1 MAQQIQGGGVTFDA
15 GAGVREAG
23 RNINDAG
30 MQLMQNLT
38 ARKNT
43 MVQAAEQ
50 ARVAF
55 FNNAQLTGMTPQQ
68 YASTVGAEEYK
79 RMVEAQGQAV
89 NAEKIF
95 GNFMKSGKVDSK
107 GQLNNFNDFQNLTEE
122 SRMRMDSNNIDV
134 QNHFAVDAQGRP
146 IPAQGQPVGNN
157 APQISQGTAQGQ
169 AGGVIQQGAPVQEQK
184 YPYMPGGRDVPPPM
198 VNADVKYPYMP
209 GGRENPPELAQN
221 GIWQQMHNQTPVGQE
236 NLARMQSA
244 GAPLAQSGAP
254 MSAYQPPVAP
264 PSKPLTTEQQLAGAP
279 PSVKAEA
286 KKIDSANAVAS
297 AAAEKIAL
305 EAKKAQLETKGISEK
320 KTPAISALVTSK
332 GIDRVEKADAKALA
346 KEITEVQDTEGLKQE
361 LIASSQKVFP
371 TGDVTQSTV
380 PLAKTE
386 FAAKSLARTVEMTNA
401 SVDQATQ
408 KASDLM
414 TKAST
419 GRPITAQDIAGFKEA
434 LRANKGNY
442 AKALREMN
450 PEVSK
455 AISARAIAEV
465 MNMDSTRAQVA
476 GLGDVANRKAAQ
488 EQLSANLEMVQMQ
501 MQAKAT
507 GAKDFTQ
514 LFTMYNQAQQ
524 SFFDELK
531 LASNNGKTDLAEVYS
546 KNPNL
551 LTKANNLSVLGAQ
564 LTGVASGGALQPD
577 PPIITMSEK
586 GFWFWKKPVIES
598 ATLGSQAA
606 QASQQQA
613 RQGAIAAPQSSA
625 DLTNAKTKFGLK

>member
-79 RMVEAQGQAV
+79 RMVEAQGQAM

-95 GNFMKSGKVDSK
+95 GNFMKSGKVDSE

-146 IPAQGQPVGNN
+146 IPAQGQPAGNN

-209 GGRENPPELAQN
+209 GGRENPPPMFGDGLFN
-221 GIWQQMHNQTPVGQE
+221 NTPTGQA

-264 PSKPLTTEQQLAGAP
+264 PPKPLTTEQQLAGAP

-286 KKIDSANAVAS
+286 KKIDSANAVAN

-320 KTPAISALVTSK
+320 KTPAISAIVTSK

-346 KEITEVQDTEGLKQE
+346 KEIIEVQDAEGLKQE

-371 TGDVTQSTV
+371 TGDVTQPAI
-380 PLAKTE
+380 PLGATP
-386 FAAKSLARTVEMTNA
+386 FAEKSIAHNVEKTNA
-401 SVDQATQ
+401 STDVVIK
-408 KASDLM
+408 KAEDL
-414 TKAST
+414 TDKLSSGYKLT
-419 GRPITAQDIAGFKEA
+419 DKDIASFKA
-434 LRANKGNY
+434 ILDANKGNY
-442 AKALREMN
+442 AKTLSQLDPRI
-450 PEVSK
+450 SI
-455 AISARAIAEV
+455 AISQRAVAEV
-465 MNMDSTRAQVA
+465 MGMNSVRAQIA
-476 GLGDVANRKAAQ
+476 GLTDVASRKAAQ
-488 EQLSANLEMVQMQ
+488 EQLANSLAIVTKQMEQ
-501 MQAKAT
+501 KAT
-507 GAKDFTQ
+507 GLQGLDKVLEMINKSENA
-514 LFTMYNQAQQ
+514 YNDAM
-524 SFFDELK
+524 K
-531 LASNNGKTDLAEVYS
+531 TASENGKISTAEVY
-546 KNPNL
+546 K
-551 LTKANNLSVLGAQ
+551 KAPHLKDMYNGLESLKQ
-564 LTGVASGGALQPD
+564 Q
-577 PPIITMSEK
+577 MY
-586 GFWFWKKPVIES
+586 PVIGLAYT
-598 ATLGSQAA
+598 ATQVDVQQSPGLFGTGLFGHPEIVTTSGANSQAA
-606 QASQQQA
+606 QTAA
-613 RQGAIAAPQSSA
+613 RQSAIATPQSSA
-625 DLTNAKTKFGLK
+625 DLVNAKTKFGLR